1 MVGHIFHTLCAR
13 APRSLYVCRLVVL
26 TALALPFIAHAQ
38 SRNPSAGDHGS
49 DFTGLY
55 VRLDPSYV
63 NQAQDFSNALSKS
76 FVDGAAIMVQWA
88 AIEPSPGNYDFAA
101 LDRWVVETVK
111 LGKSISLGVQA
122 GSASPTWLYDA
133 PYNVPKNNF
142 DYNRNPQGAPLCTV
156 LTLPSPWNDA
166 FINQFAKMTNDLAR
180 HLRELQVPGSPAGAA
195 YNAVR
200 IVKLTGINN
209 TTEELRLVSNK
220 GDNGPCHQSNAQ
232 EIWAAAG
239 FTPER
244 ISSAFTKISDDIATA
259 YPNAILS
266 LDVIKGSGFPP
277 IDSNGRI
284 FRPMPQTDL
293 SVRII
298 ELGRQRYSG
307 KFSVQW
313 NALSQLPPN
322 PAVTDAGAR
331 GAIVAWQLNEFLGPR
346 GGTGCIYDERRIPCQ
361 SVADFDYIIDNGI
374 NNGAAFIEIWA
385 ANVDQY
391 AASFQRAH
399 DKLKAAAV
407 NRR

>member
-1 MVGHIFHTLCAR
+1 MTGHIFHTQCVR
-13 APRSLYVCRLVVL
+13 VPRNFFVCCLVLFSV
-26 TALALPFIAHAQ
+26 IAHPLNAQ
-38 SRNPSAGDHGS
+38 VRNPSARDHRV
-49 DFTGLY
+49 DYTGLY
-55 VRLDPSYV
+55 VRIDPSLV

-88 AIEPSPGNYDFAA
+88 AIEPAPGTYDFAV
-101 LDRWVVETVK
+101 LDRWVAESVK
-111 LGKSISLGVQA
+111 LGKAISLGVQA
-122 GSASPTWLYDA
+122 GSATPAWLYNS

-142 DYNRNPQGAPLCTV
+142 NYNRNPQGTPTCTV
-156 LTLPSPWNDA
+156 LMLPSPWNDS
-166 FINQFAKMTNDLAR
+166 FISQYSKMTADLAR
-180 HLRELQVPGSPAGAA
+180 HLRELQVAGFPAGAA
-195 YNAVR
+195 YDAVR

-209 TTEELRLVSNK
+209 TTEELRLVANK
-220 GDNGPCHQSNAQ
+220 GDDGPCHQSNAQ

-244 ISSAFTKISDDIATA
+244 ITGAFTRISDNIATA
-259 YPNAILS
+259 FPNAILS
-266 LDVIKGSGFPP
+266 LDVIKGVGFPP

-284 FRPMPQTDL
+284 YRPNPEADL
-293 SVRII
+293 SIRVI

-346 GGTGCIYDERRIPCQ
+346 GGTGCIYDERRVPCQ
-361 SVADFDYIIDNGI
+361 STADFDYIIDNGI
-374 NNGAAFIEIWA
+374 NRGAAFIEIWA

-391 AASFQRAH
+391 AVSFQRAH
-399 DKLKAAAV
+399 DKLKASAMS
-407 NRR
+407 RQ